1 MHWLNSFG
9 PAVRILKPMMNLL
22 LLITV
27 AYLLFLL
34 LNQLEDKITE
44 LEEWKQ
50 YTLLIFAF
58 ALIIELSRHGYIPT
72 TSYRR

>member
-1 MHWLNSFG
+1 MTS
-9 PAVRILKPMMNLL
+9 LL

-34 LNQLEDKITE
+34 FKELEGKMTE

-50 YTLLIFAF
+50 DALLIFTF
-58 ALIIELSRHGYIPT
+58 ALMIEVSRHGYIPT
-72 TSYRR
+72 TS

>member
-1 MHWLNSFG
+1 MTS
-9 PAVRILKPMMNLL
+9 LL

-34 LNQLEDKITE
+34 FTQLEGKITE

-50 YTLLIFAF
+50 YALLILAF
-58 ALIIELSRHGYIPT
+58 ALILELSRHGSIT
-72 TSYRR
+72 KTS

>member
-1 MHWLNSFG
+1 
-9 PAVRILKPMMNLL
+9 MMSLL
-22 LLITV
+22 LLIAV

-34 LNQLEDKITE
+34 LKQLEDKITE

-50 YTLLIFAF
+50 YALLIFAF
-58 ALIIELSRHGYIPT
+58 AFMIELSRHGYIPT